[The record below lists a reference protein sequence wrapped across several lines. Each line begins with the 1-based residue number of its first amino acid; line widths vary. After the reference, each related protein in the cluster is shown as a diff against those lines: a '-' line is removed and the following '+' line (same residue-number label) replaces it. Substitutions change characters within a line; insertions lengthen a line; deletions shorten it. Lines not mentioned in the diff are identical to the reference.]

1 MKAPKGVIS
10 AYARRINREVITLE
24 DVPEDIRD
32 EVAIEAE
39 KLKAS

>member
-32 EVAIEAE
+32 EVAREAE
-39 KLKAS
+39 RQKAF